1 MKDRI
6 AEFIRE
12 QAYKPMTFEELA
24 DALGYGERQ
33 RSALERTLAQME
45 SAGEI
50 VRTRTERYG
59 APERMNLAVGRL
71 QGHPKGFGFLIPDTA
86 GSEDIFIGREGLNG
100 AWHNDRIIARLSPP
114 TRADGRMEGEVIRIL
129 TRANQRVVGTF
140 EAARNMGYVTPD
152 DRRLTADVYVPKGA
166 TNGAKNGEKVVV
178 QVVHWGDARRNAEG
192 RIVERLGMKGEVG
205 VDILSVIRK
214 HGLPEAFPP
223 RVLAD
228 AEAIPAEVTD
238 EALNEPGRVD
248 LRDWTIVT
256 IDGEDA
262 KDLDD
267 AVNIEQIGDGRWRLG
282 VHIADV
288 SYYVQEGTALD
299 QEAYKRGTSV
309 YLADRVVPMLPP
321 HLSNGICSLNP
332 HVDRLTLSCVMEI
345 DRNGTVVKYDLF
357 PSVIRTTARMT
368 YTKVN
373 QILDGDAQS
382 IEAYRPLVPMFLE
395 MRALQDVLKRKRDRR
410 GALDFDLPEAKV
422 KLNEQGWPVE
432 IRRIDRGIA
441 ERIIEEF
448 MLVANETVAEHLLRY
463 EAPVLYRVHEEPAAD
478 KLAALKDFLALFGY
492 PFRLPRDAKVTPK
505 MLQEITNWA
514 QGRTEQNLINHVLL
528 RTMKQAVY
536 EERSLGHFGL
546 AADYYCHFTS
556 PIRRYPDLVVHR
568 SLRALMAGE
577 LVGRLRGRWEKKMP
591 EMGAHTSERE
601 RAAMEAERE
610 TVELKKA
617 EFMSDKVGETFQG
630 IISGVTQFGFFV
642 QLPNTVEGLV
652 HVSTLTDDYY
662 HFQDRIYAL
671 VGERTRRRFRLGDP
685 VTVLL
690 RSVEVET
697 RQVDF
702 VLDETLTE
710 RIEIPRPE
718 GQGRNRA
725 EKKRLQLSLPTGREG
740 DRDGR
745 RDRNGREDRNR
756 NEKRRRNERGP
767 KIEAGWSG
775 ELTGDPA
782 LDGMALDLAEEALN
796 LSQPPLTDLP
806 GTEEEYVV
814 REPEFEQNDR
824 RRPGRPERRNGPDPS
839 VESFESVTYEE
850 PAPVAKLPGERLSGQ
865 RFQQERRP
873 RGQRP
878 EGVERGPRV
887 EERGLRGEPL
897 AERPQ
902 RGGLPPRERGMREEP
917 MVDRPVRARGLRE
930 EPLMERPVRERVLR
944 EEPVAERPMRGFR
957 GEPAADRPLR
967 GERPLRM
974 EEPLRGRREFESAEV
989 GGRGEANA
997 DRRRR
1002 NQPMREEPTPGYVD
1016 RSRQV
1021 GAPGGRRGEAPRE
1034 RQGALPEPAWRRR
1047 PEPELPILS
1056 HRQAARVSRAV
1067 DMWGIPVP
1075 AGRVRPA
1082 DEVGDPSVIAP
1093 FAISVGRNDRGGKS
1107 KLQLT
1112 NWDEEQTP
1120 GTGEIIQSISPAAA
1134 PATEREELSASEGRP
1149 PKRRRRWGRR
1159 RSGNRGGGGGEGP
1172 AAE

>member
-12 QAYKPMTFEELA
+12 KAYKPMTFEELA

-33 RSALERTLAQME
+33 RGALERTLAQME

-71 QGHPKGFGFLIPDTA
+71 QGHPKGFGFLIPDNA
-86 GSEDIFIGREGLNG
+86 GGEDVFIGREGLNG

-152 DRRLTADVYVPKGA
+152 DRRLTADVYIPKGA

-192 RIVERLGMKGEVG
+192 RIVERIGMKGEVG

-214 HGLPEAFPP
+214 HGLPEAFPA

-228 AEAIPAEVTD
+228 AEAVPAEVTE
-238 EALNEPGRVD
+238 EAINEPGRVD
-248 LRDWTIVT
+248 LRNWTIVT

-267 AVNIEQIGDGRWRLG
+267 AVNVEQIGDGRWRLG

-345 DRNGTVVKYDLF
+345 NRDGTVVKYDLF

-382 IEAYRPLVPMFLE
+382 IEEYRSLLPMFLE

-505 MLQEITNWA
+505 MLQEITHWA

-577 LVGRLRGRWEKKMP
+577 LVGRLRARWEKKMP
-591 EMGAHTSERE
+591 EMGSHTSERE

-662 HFQDRIYAL
+662 HFHDRIYAL
-671 VGERTRRRFRLGDP
+671 MGERTRRRFRLGDP
-685 VTVLL
+685 VTVIL

-702 VLDETLTE
+702 ALDEELTE
-710 RIEIPRPE
+710 RIQIPRPE

-725 EKKRLQLSLPTGREG
+725 EKKRLQLSLPDGREG

-782 LDGMALDLAEEALN
+782 LDGLALDLAEEAL
-796 LSQPPLTDLP
+796 SQSPLPLADLP

-839 VESFESVTYEE
+839 VESFESTMELAFDE
-850 PAPVAKLPGERLSGQ
+850 PVAKLPGERLSGQ
-865 RFQQERRP
+865 RFQQERRQ
-873 RGQRP
+873 RGHRV
-878 EGVERGPRV
+878 EAERGPR
-887 EERGLRGEPL
+887 EEAPVRGMRGEPL
-897 AERPQ
+897 VERPQ
-902 RGGLPPRERGMREEP
+902 RGGLPPRERGLREP
-917 MVDRPVRARGLRE
+917 MV
-930 EPLMERPVRERVLR
+930 
-944 EEPVAERPMRGFR
+944 AE
-957 GEPAADRPLR
+957 RPLR
-967 GERPLRM
+967 GEFQNERPMRAEAPQRERGMRGEAPMERPLRGEM
-974 EEPLRGRREFESAEV
+974 RAERPLRVEEPLRERGRREFVPLEV

-1002 NQPMREEPTPGYVD
+1002 NQPQREEPTPGYVD
-1016 RSRQV
+1016 RSR
-1021 GAPGGRRGEAPRE
+1021 PGMPVGRRAEVQRE

-1047 PEPELPILS
+1047 QEAELPILS

-1093 FAISVGRNDRGGKS
+1093 FALTVGRNDRGKS

-1112 NWDEEQTP
+1112 NWDEEHTP
-1120 GTGEIIQSISPAAA
+1120 GTSEVVQSISPAAA
-1134 PATEREELSASEGRP
+1134 PATELEAMTAPEGQPR
-1149 PKRRRRWGRR
+1149 KRRRRWGRR

>member
-12 QAYKPMTFEELA
+12 KAYKPMTFEELA
-24 DALGYGERQ
+24 DALGFGERQ
-33 RSALERTLAQME
+33 RDALERTLAQME

-71 QGHPKGFGFLIPDTA
+71 QGHPKGFGFLIPDAA

-152 DRRLTADVYVPKGA
+152 DRRLTADIYVPKGA
-166 TNGAKNGEKVVV
+166 TNGAKHGEKVVV
-178 QVVHWGDARRNAEG
+178 QVVQWGDGRRNAEG
-192 RIVERLGMKGEVG
+192 RIVERIGMKGDVG

-228 AEAIPAEVTD
+228 ADLVPEEVTQEAIE
-238 EALNEPGRVD
+238 EPGRVD
-248 LRDWTIVT
+248 LRNWTIVT

-267 AVNIEQIGDGRWRLG
+267 AVNVEQLGDGRWRLG

-288 SYYVQEGTALD
+288 SYYVQEGSALD

-321 HLSNGICSLNP
+321 RLSNGVCSLNP

-345 DRNGTVVKYDLF
+345 NRDGTVVKYDLF

-373 QILDGDAQS
+373 QILEGDPQS
-382 IEAYRPLVPMFLE
+382 IEEYRQLVPMFLE

-441 ERIIEEF
+441 ERVIEEF
-448 MLVANETVAEHLLRY
+448 MLAANETVAEHLLRY

-478 KLAALKDFLALFGY
+478 KLATLKDFLALFGY

-505 MLQEITNWA
+505 MLQEITHWA

-591 EMGAHTSERE
+591 EMGSHTSERE

-617 EFMSDKVGETFQG
+617 EYMSDKVGETFQG
-630 IISGVTQFGFFV
+630 VISGVTQFGFFV

-652 HVSTLTDDYY
+652 HVSTLNDDYY
-662 HFQDRIYAL
+662 HFHDRIFAL
-671 VGERTRRRFRLGDP
+671 MGERTRRRFRLGDP
-685 VTVLL
+685 VTVFL
-690 RSVEVET
+690 RNVDVET
-697 RQVDF
+697 HQVDF
-702 VLDETLTE
+702 VLDEEQTE
-710 RIEIPRPE
+710 RIQIPRPE

-725 EKKRLQLSLPTGREG
+725 EKKRLQLSPPTGRESG
-740 DRDGR
+740 HDDRN
-745 RDRNGREDRNR
+745 RDRND
-756 NEKRRRNERGP
+756 KRRRNERGT

-796 LSQPPLTDLP
+796 LSPLPQTDLP

-839 VESFESVTYEE
+839 VESFESTMELAFEE
-850 PAPVAKLPGERLSGQ
+850 PGGVTKLPGERLSGQ
-865 RFQQERRP
+865 RYQQERRP
-873 RGQRP
+873 RGHRAEAP
-878 EGVERGPRV
+878 VLERGPREEAPV
-887 EERGLRGEPL
+887 RERGMRVEPL
-897 AERPQ
+897 TERPQ
-902 RGGLPPRERGMREEP
+902 RAGLPPRERGMRGEPVMERPMRVEP
-917 MVDRPVRARGLRE
+917 MAERPMRTEAPLRERGMRGEPAIDRPVRAEIRS
-930 EPLMERPVRERVLR
+930 
-944 EEPVAERPMRGFR
+944 
-957 GEPAADRPLR
+957 
-967 GERPLRM
+967 ERPLRA
-974 EEPLRGRREFESAEV
+974 EEPLRERGRRDFPQAEV
-989 GGRGEANA
+989 GGRGEAMT

-1002 NQPMREEPTPGYVD
+1002 NQAPLEERTPGYVD
-1016 RSRQV
+1016 RSRQG
-1021 GAPGGRRGEAPRE
+1021 GAPIGRRNEVQRE
-1034 RQGALPEPAWRRR
+1034 RPGALPEPPAWRRR
-1047 PEPELPILS
+1047 TEPELPVLT

-1093 FAISVGRNDRGGKS
+1093 FALTVGRNDRGGKS

-1112 NWDEEQTP
+1112 NWDETATP
-1120 GTGEIIQSISPAAA
+1120 GTAEIVESLSPAAA
-1134 PATEREELSASEGRP
+1134 PVTEQEELSATEGRP

-1159 RSGNRGGGGGEGP
+1159 RSGNRGGGGEGP